1 MRESLLVGFVALAF
15 GLSAYQL
22 QGEMSAFSGANLVLA
37 TAALLTA
44 VALAARSLGR
54 ARQALQL
61 HTVARTALAILA
73 TLVAAVLVERLAAS
87 SQLRVDL
94 TFEGRYEIAPAT
106 RKAASELALPA
117 RMTLYFDT
125 GDPRIRRTYLLLQE
139 IAAGSEIEVRKRDL
153 AEHPEDEDR
162 FGIGTSNT
170 VVIEAPGDWRSVER
184 PEEGALFEALASL
197 GGEDRGI
204 VYITTGTGEGDVDI
218 GSAVGFSG
226 FAVALQTEGYEV
238 RLLPGS
244 LMDEIPA
251 DADAVVIIRP
261 ARGMRSTALDALRR
275 YLEAGGSLVAFI
287 EPTSESGLE
296 ALLAEFGL
304 ISPDSFVIDP
314 PSGAVDGGP
323 PGASPIATGYA
334 AHPVTRGLDSN
345 RATFFRGARSFTLSK
360 PAREDKLVAVVFAS
374 NQSWL
379 HPPDLNLSS
388 RVAPTRPWDARND
401 YHPLAVTGRYVRGE
415 AGGERQS
422 RIVAFGDSDFASNR
436 YLRTLFNLDLA
447 MNAVHWAVH
456 RESEITLRP
465 KGAGVTQFPLPV
477 QSSLAAFYGVGLL
490 VPELLILT
498 GGVIWLRRR
507 GA

>member
-15 GLSAYQL
+15 GLAAHQL
-22 QGEMSAFSGANLVLA
+22 QGEMSLFSAANLVLA
-37 TAALLTA
+37 AAALLAAA
-44 VALAARSLGR
+44 VLAARGLGR
-54 ARQALQL
+54 ARRALQL
-61 HTVARTALAILA
+61 HTVARAALVILA
-73 TLVAAVLVERLAAS
+73 TLAAAVAAERLAAS
-87 SQLRVDL
+87 SQLRMDL

-106 RKAASELALPA
+106 RKAAAELSQPA
-117 RMTLYFDT
+117 RMTLYFDI
-125 GDPRIRRTYLLLQE
+125 GDPRIRRTYLLLEE
-139 IAAGSEIEVRKRDL
+139 ITRGSAIELRKRDL

-170 VVIEAPGDWRSVER
+170 VVIETPEDWRSVER
-184 PEEGALFEALASL
+184 PEEGAIFEALAVL
-197 GGEDRGI
+197 GGEGRGV

-218 GSAVGFSG
+218 GSSVGFSG
-226 FAVALQTEGYEV
+226 YAVALQTEGYEV

-244 LMDEIPA
+244 VMDEIPG

-261 ARGMRSTALDALRR
+261 ARGMRPAALDALRR
-275 YLEAGGSLVAFI
+275 YLAEGGSLVAFI
-287 EPTSESGLE
+287 EPASDSGLE
-296 ALLAEFGL
+296 AVLAEFGL
-304 ISPDSFVIDP
+304 VSPDAFVIDP

-323 PGASPIATGYA
+323 PGASPIATAYA
-334 AHPVTRGLDSN
+334 DHPVTRGLDSN
-345 RATFFRGARSFTLSK
+345 RATFFRGARSFVLDK
-360 PAREDKLVAVVFAS
+360 PAPRDKLAAAVFAS

-388 RVAPTRPWDARND
+388 RVEPTRPWDARND
-401 YHPLAVTGRYVRGE
+401 YHPLVVTGRYMRGE
-415 AGGERQS
+415 AGAERQS

-477 QSSLAAFYGVGLL
+477 QSSLGAFYGVGLL
-490 VPELLILT
+490 VPELLILV
-498 GGVIWLRRR
+498 GGVVWLRSR